1 MTKAELIMVLYE
13 LLGFYVRKHHGI
25 KDDDYKRI
33 TKALSILID
42 ILNSDEVQ
50 L

>member
-1 MTKAELIMVLYE
+1 MTKAELIMILYE
-13 LLGFYVRKHHGI
+13 LLGFYIRKHRRL
-25 KDDDYKRI
+25 KDNDFERI
-33 TKALSILID
+33 TKAVSIIIN

>member
-1 MTKAELIMVLYE
+1 MTKAELISVLYE
-13 LLGFYVRKHHGI
+13 LLGFYLRKHRII
-25 KDDDYKRI
+25 KDANYERI
-33 TKALSILID
+33 TKALSIIID